1 MLLLVIKNVRKRKKT
16 KCYKKN
22 VRKCKKR
29 NVSAQRKTVCAVF
42 IYLFVF
48 ADSVT
53 KTVGVCAPP
62 PHLPLGEAK
71 LVTRHFLVLQVV
83 VRGIVE
89 WLLLSGLSE
98 KVRTDLYASLLYYL
112 QLCRRPKSSPYKG
125 TRTPRFDVPCVRKG
139 WFGCPYSH
147 QQRLYFR
154 LVCVAWLICNFF
166 K

>member
-62 PHLPLGEAK
+62 LTSPWERQSSSRVTSWFCRLLFGELSNGCCFLASQK
-71 LVTRHFLVLQVV
+71 KSALIFTLRCSITSNCVDGPNPRPTKVHAPPALMCPACEKDGLVVL
-83 VRGIVE
+83 
-89 WLLLSGLSE
+89 
-98 KVRTDLYASLLYYL
+98 
-112 QLCRRPKSSPYKG
+112 
-125 TRTPRFDVPCVRKG
+125 TPTNN
-139 WFGCPYSH
+139 
-147 QQRLYFR
+147 
-154 LVCVAWLICNFF
+154 VCISV
-166 K
+166 